1 LAYIYIILTHL
12 ERYNNSLSLR
22 QIKII
27 SFEDEILN
35 GSNQTGGYMTK
46 CTTALV
52 FHLRMKC
59 TTYEVVYL
67 QAELLE

>member
-35 GSNQTGGYMTK
+35 ESNQTGGYM
-46 CTTALV
+46 TTALV